1 MSDIRQMKL
10 MSGEEILCDLVD
22 VQNEYEDGECF
33 IIRAAYLLISKED
46 FENNM
51 RYYTF
56 RPFMM
61 HILDPAHV
69 LLLNTGAV
77 ICISNPHTIVLEQYI
92 HHISLVREE
101 MRELEQSNIENH
113 LDKMAGEDSKR
124 DDNVVSL
131 KPKLH

>member
-10 MSGEEILCDLVD
+10 FSGEEILCDLVD
-22 VQNEYEDGECF
+22 VQNEYGDEEVF

-61 HILDPAHV
+61 HILDPSHV
-69 LLLNTGAV
+69 LLLNSASV
-77 ICISNPHTIVLEQYI
+77 ICITNPHTIVLEQYV
-92 HHISLVREE
+92 HHCALVRNE
-101 MRELEQSNIENH
+101 MAELEQSNVENH
-113 LDKMAGEDSKR
+113 LDKMAGEDAQR
-124 DDNVVSL
+124 DNNVVDL
-131 KPKLH
+131 KPKVH

>member
-10 MSGEEILCDLVD
+10 FSGEEILCDLID
-22 VQNEYEDGECF
+22 VENEYEEGEVF
-33 IIRAAYLLISKED
+33 VIRAAYLLISKED

-61 HILDPAHV
+61 HIMDPSHV
-69 LLLNTGAV
+69 LLLNSASV
-77 ICISNPHTIVLEQYI
+77 ICIASPHNTVLEQYM
-92 HHISLVREE
+92 HHIQLVRNELKDEE
-101 MRELEQSNIENH
+101 IEDHLE
-113 LDKMAGEDSKR
+113 KMAEESDR
-124 DDNVVSL
+124 DNGVIPF